1 MFLLFD
7 NLYALYSINTS
18 TPSFTAIYFLARE
31 VPLFFSNS
39 NNNSQL
45 VDPLSLNFEIYC
57 IEWCCVMMHFD
68 GQLV

>member
-18 TPSFTAIYFLARE
+18 TPSFTAIYFLARKF
-31 VPLFFSNS
+31 LYT
-39 NNNSQL
+39 SQTQIVTRQM